1 MFQYSLVY
9 ALRSS
14 EHPLAKHVASCAVKL
29 GSCAFTPHMTAQHSL
44 SFEQAHF
51 LHDLFRDRYDLPR
64 LTLLNT
70 LKVTSTTLRN
80 GNGKWTRFHAVEQPV
95 QINGLHVR
103 DMHISLAYKVGPA
116 FTLYELN
123 EVHPWL
129 GDPLEPSDLELLVW
143 SCHAKSPRFWRTILA
158 PTGYGK

>member
-1 MFQYSLVY
+1 MFQYSVVY

-14 EHPLAKHVASCAVKL
+14 EHPLAKHVSSCAAKL
-29 GSCAFTPHMTAQHSL
+29 GTCAFVPHMTAQHSL
-44 SFEQAHF
+44 SFEQAHA
-51 LHDLFRDRYDLPR
+51 LYDVFRQRYSSPE

-95 QINGLHVR
+95 LINGMQIRGMHV
-103 DMHISLAYKVGPA
+103 SLAYKLGPP

-129 GDPLEPSDLELLVW
+129 GAPLKPSDLKLMVW
-143 SCHAKSPRFWRTILA
+143 SCHAKSPKFWRMVLA
-158 PTGYGK
+158 